1 MSLKEVYIDKKEF
14 DTIRRKWNKEEEKW
28 YFSIVDVVG
37 IVTGS
42 SNPRNYWKVFKN
54 RLKKGQNKL
63 VTECNQLKLE
73 ASDGRFYLTDVGKVD
88 IITDLIKLLSPQNAL
103 TFKAWALA
111 LKRPKG
117 LEIKIINKKSMG
129 REIYFK
135 NKEESYPQVKYNLSN
150 LINKKRND
158 STYE

>member
-14 DTIRRKWNKEEEKW
+14 DNIRKQWNKDEEKW
-28 YFSIVDVVG
+28 YFSVVDVVG

-42 SNPRNYWKVFKN
+42 SNPRTYWKVFKN
-54 RLKKGQNKL
+54 RLNKRGNQL

-73 ASDGRFYLTDVGKVD
+73 ASDGRFYLTDVGKID
-88 IITDLIKLLSPQNAL
+88 TITKIINLLSPQNSL

-111 LKRPKG
+111 LKRPK
-117 LEIKIINKKSMG
+117 EIEIRIINKKSIG
-129 REIYFK
+129 NEIYFK
-135 NKEESYPQVKYNLSN
+135 DKEESYPQVKYNLSN
-150 LINKKRND
+150 LINKKSKD